1 MLLKALF
8 RVSALTTTERSAEEC
23 MNWLVAARGIC
34 RNDDEHKWLLEA
46 IGDVRCEE
54 AVEKLVLPALEDD
67 ALVSTACAAA
77 VKMICSRGGKDA
89 GLNGDASRK
98 ALEAVV
104 AKTADDNLRKKA
116 EAQLREMLTA
126 EGAEERKMRAAYAF

>member
-1 MLLKALF
+1 
-8 RVSALTTTERSAEEC
+8 
-23 MNWLVAARGIC
+23 
-34 RNDDEHKWLLEA
+34 
-46 IGDVRCEE
+46 
-54 AVEKLVLPALEDD
+54 
-67 ALVSTACAAA
+67 

-116 EAQLREMLTA
+116 EEQLREMLTA